1 MVFGMATTDKYIV
14 SSTTTST
21 STSPSSTS
29 TSTKYYNTGINERF
43 PCTRRCMGAEEF
55 ARRDN
60 FATRNERKAQEGYGK
75 DPSIDRETIANYHN

>member
-1 MVFGMATTDKYIV
+1 MYSAL
-14 SSTTTST
+14 
-21 STSPSSTS
+21 
-29 TSTKYYNTGINERF
+29 
-43 PCTRRCMGAEEF
+43 GAEEF